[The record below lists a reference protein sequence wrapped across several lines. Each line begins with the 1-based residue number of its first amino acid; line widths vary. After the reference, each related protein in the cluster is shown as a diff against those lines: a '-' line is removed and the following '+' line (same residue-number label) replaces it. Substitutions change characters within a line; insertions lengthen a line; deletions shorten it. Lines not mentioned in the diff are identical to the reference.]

1 MRKLLIGLAAP
12 TLILAGASSAWAH
25 TTLLDG
31 SPGPGDKV
39 APGAEV
45 IALRFAEPVDPDGD
59 NVIALLDADDKGLPI
74 SAAATATDASYLC
87 ARIDALEPGVHTIRY
102 DVTSED
108 GHPVRGNYEFEVT
121 EGGEQ
126 ADPMACDVSALGEP
140 ADAESLSDQEQDDF
154 PIWAVWLLAGV
165 AVLAAALAAVAVV
178 RSRRESDEDETD
190 APASEG

>member
-12 TLILAGASSAWAH
+12 ALIVAGTSTAWAH

-45 IALRFAEPVDPDGD
+45 IALRFGEALDPSGK
-59 NVIALLDADDKGLPI
+59 NEIALLDADDKGLPI
-74 SAAATATDASYLC
+74 SAAKTATDASYLC

-108 GHPVRGNYEFEVT
+108 GHPVRGNYEFEVA

-126 ADPMACDVSALGEP
+126 ADPMACDVSTLDEP
-140 ADAESLSDQEQDDF
+140 ADAKSLSDQEQDDF
-154 PIWAVWLLAGV
+154 PMWAVWLLAGV

-178 RSRRESDEDETD
+178 RSRREDDDEDDAPKTD
-190 APASEG
+190 A